1 MKEKNS
7 KIEITMNQ
15 ILNLF
20 KKKIS
25 NCVSKKKHYL
35 ILPILDFQCIGAI
48 LAVIYRAF
56 HSATPDIQHTYD
68 HVACI
73 NYQLEL
79 HVKKK
84 VQFFKKIDK
93 ESFQSLQI

>member
-1 MKEKNS
+1 MKEKIS
-7 KIEITMNQ
+7 KTEITMNQ

-20 KKKIS
+20 KKKNKQLRKQI
-25 NCVSKKKHYL
+25 KRYL
-35 ILPILDFQCIGAI
+35 MLPILVFQCIGAI

-79 HVKKK
+79 HVKNSAIF
-84 VQFFKKIDK
+84 QKKIDK
-93 ESFQSLQI
+93 KSFQSFQI

>member
-7 KIEITMNQ
+7 KTEITMNQ

-20 KKKIS
+20 KKNKQLRKQI
-25 NCVSKKKHYL
+25 KRYL

-73 NYQLEL
+73 NYRLEL
-79 HVKKK
+79 HVKNSAIL
-84 VQFFKKIDK
+84 KKIDK
-93 ESFQSLQI
+93 ESFQSFQI

>member
-7 KIEITMNQ
+7 KTEITMNQ

-20 KKKIS
+20 KKNKQLRKQI
-25 NCVSKKKHYL
+25 KRYL

-73 NYQLEL
+73 SYQLEQ
-79 HVKKK
+79 HVKK
-84 VQFFKKIDK
+84 QCNFQKK
-93 ESFQSLQI
+93 